1 MVKYLS
7 FLNSSFALR
16 YFLMQ
21 MARPLVK
28 LTLSSKW
35 VPMLIVQYHS
45 LRSVSSLKNPQ
56 NSGMKFCENIKW
68 TCWKSPLLSSVTFS
82 IISSLISQY
91 YSRWS
96 IYIYIYSKNLNE
108 FIFWKKIHS
117 SMWKLTLGYGNQ
129 ICLRLCH
136 WWKDES
142 DITCYWVSFPLDSSV
157 ISNFMCKALIFSEV
171 KSQIIVCPST

>member
-82 IISSLISQY
+82 IISSLI
-91 YSRWS
+91 
-96 IYIYIYSKNLNE
+96 YIFKNE
-108 FIFWKKIHS
+108 FIFWKKKHL
-117 SMWKLTLGYGNQ
+117 SMCKLTLGYGNQ

-136 WWKDES
+136 WWRDES
-142 DITCYWVSFPLDSSV
+142 GITCYWVSFPLDSSV

-171 KSQIIVCPST
+171 KSQIILCPST